1 MRQTVAKL
9 NLPQCTQ
16 EVVMLV
22 SVSFLM
28 GQSAS
33 SSASLLKFQLSSWF
47 QESESLSPTRFW
59 FSSRPSSLMNPLLG
73 APSITI
79 ARASAITEGL
89 SSAAYRILCT
99 AFTTCFQTN
108 LRHQSPYYTN
118 WNIWPKY
125 AREDTNN
132 IRGSS
137 LQSLYNL
144 FPNKLHSTH
153 ITKHGQNAQQDA
165 NDIWRHQRPTG
176 RWPSSGAWHRISMSR
191 SLVK

>member
-16 EVVMLV
+16 EVVMSV

-28 GQSAS
+28 GQSAAS

-59 FSSRPSSLMNPLLG
+59 FSSRPSSLINPLLG

-108 LRHQSPYYTN
+108 LRRQSPHYPNWTHMAKMHKKILTTEEDPLCTAFTTYFQTN
-118 WNIWPKY
+118 LRSQAPQYPHYPTWPKC
-125 AREDTNN
+125 T
-132 IRGSS
+132 
-137 LQSLYNL
+137 
-144 FPNKLHSTH
+144 
-153 ITKHGQNAQQDA
+153 
-165 NDIWRHQRPTG
+165 TG
-176 RWPSSGAWHRISMSR
+176 C
-191 SLVK
+191 

>member
-99 AFTTCFQTN
+99 AFTTCFKQIFAVNLHITPTEHNMAKMHKRILTTWEDPLCTAFTTYFQTN
-108 LRHQSPYYTN
+108 LRSQAPQYPHYPT
-118 WNIWPKY
+118 WPKC
-125 AREDTNN
+125 T
-132 IRGSS
+132 
-137 LQSLYNL
+137 
-144 FPNKLHSTH
+144 
-153 ITKHGQNAQQDA
+153 
-165 NDIWRHQRPTG
+165 TG
-176 RWPSSGAWHRISMSR
+176 C
-191 SLVK
+191 